1 MVTTNNNNNKN
12 NKIKTINNDKLK
24 SKSTTKIKSKSKC
37 LNKFIIYTSIS
48 ILIISII
55 ISIGF
60 IGFTSHSLL
69 YFPWLRTQHK
79 PNIGDPKTKF
89 GIDFQDIEFPSFDGE
104 NNNNNNSSMKIRG
117 WWIPASKENCKQ
129 LCVISIHGSGRDR
142 YEWINHTKLFHDEGI
157 SILNYDSIDGVGKSD
172 SANRG
177 VGYSYREHKDVR
189 SAIRLL
195 KTTEPYNKI
204 CKKLLLTGMSLG
216 GGSVIIAAA
225 KDRHLIDGVIA
236 ESPYALAS
244 SAWRHNI
251 FRFLGAGISSFFPF
265 IKSPYDQ
272 LLPKNPPE
280 IIVDTILKLTEY
292 RIIST
297 TINVSKDDTPLNYV
311 DKISPKPI
319 LFIHATHDPVVP
331 YSQSV
336 LLYEKANHPKELWTV
351 HNKTH
356 QTAFHST
363 SIDQYK
369 DKLRNFIKQL

>member
-1 MVTTNNNNNKN
+1 MVKNNTTNT
-12 NKIKTINNDKLK
+12 IKKEKL
-24 SKSTTKIKSKSKC
+24 TTKAKKTTSLSC
-37 LNKFIIYTSIS
+37 FNKFLIYSSIG
-48 ILIISII
+48 ILIISIL
-55 ISIGF
+55 SAIGF
-60 IGFTSHSLL
+60 IGFASHSLL
-69 YFPWLRTQHK
+69 YFPWLRTRAK
-79 PNIGDPKTKF
+79 PNIGDPKTRF
-89 GIDFQDIEFPSFDGE
+89 GIDFEDIEFESFDGE
-104 NNNNNNSSMKIRG
+104 GNHSIRG
-117 WWIPASKENCKQ
+117 WWIPASKENCRK
-129 LCVISIHGSGRDR
+129 LCIISIHGSGRDR
-142 YEWINHTKLFHDEGI
+142 YEWINQTKLYHNEGI

-172 SANRG
+172 SQNRG

-189 SAIRLL
+189 AAIRLL
-195 KTTEPYNKI
+195 KSKEPFKSI
-204 CKKLLLTGMSLG
+204 CEKLVLTGMSLG
-216 GGSVIIAAA
+216 GGSVIIAAG
-225 KDRHLIDGVIA
+225 KDNHLIDGVIV
-236 ESPYALAS
+236 ESSYALAS

-280 IIVDTILKLTEY
+280 IIVETILKLTEY
-292 RIIST
+292 RIISN
-297 TINVSKDDTPLNYV
+297 TINVTKDDTPLNYV

-331 YSQSV
+331 YAQSV

-351 HNKTH
+351 HNSKTH

>member
-1 MVTTNNNNNKN
+1 MVSTNNKNN
-12 NKIKTINNDKLK
+12 NKIKTINKDKLK
-24 SKSTTKIKSKSKC
+24 SKTTTKIKSKSRC
-37 LNKFIIYTSIS
+37 LNKFIVYTSIGM
-48 ILIISII
+48 LIISMII
-55 ISIGF
+55 AIGF
-60 IGFTSHSLL
+60 IGFASHSLL
-69 YFPWLRTQHK
+69 YFPWLRAQSK
-79 PNIGDPKTKF
+79 PNIGDPKTRF
-89 GIDFQDIEFPSFDGE
+89 GIDFKDVEFDSFDGE
-104 NNNNNNSSMKIRG
+104 NNHSIRG
-117 WWIPASKENCKQ
+117 WWIPASKENCKK

-142 YEWINHTKLFHDEGI
+142 YEWINHTRLFHEEGI

-195 KTTEPYNKI
+195 KTTEPYNKV
-204 CKKLLLTGMSLG
+204 CEKLVLTGMSLG

-225 KDRHLIDGVIA
+225 KDKHLIDGVIA

-251 FRFLGAGISSFFPF
+251 FRFLGAGIGSFFPF
-265 IKSPYDQ
+265 IQSPYDQ

-280 IIVDTILKLTEY
+280 FIVNTILKLTEY

-297 TINVSKDDTPLNYV
+297 TINVSKDDTPLNHV

-331 YSQSV
+331 YAQSV
-336 LLYEKANHPKELWTV
+336 SLYEKANHPKELWTV

-363 SIDQYK
+363 SIDQYR